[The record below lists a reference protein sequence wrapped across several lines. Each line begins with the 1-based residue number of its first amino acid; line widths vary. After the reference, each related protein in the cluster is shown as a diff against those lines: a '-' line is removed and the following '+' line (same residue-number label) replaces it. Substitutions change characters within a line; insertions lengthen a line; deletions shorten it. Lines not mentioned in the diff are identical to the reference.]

1 MQSEVEAT
9 ITRQTPEEFI
19 KEWDGVV
26 GSERSNAQ
34 IFVNDL
40 CEMLGLDKPKKAIQ
54 DHSENAYVFERYLKE
69 HDAEAKASNR
79 FIDCYRRGCFVLEA
93 KSVQINRESQGA
105 QIALKGAHAQAQNYA
120 RSLPAS
126 EGRPPFLIIV
136 DVGNC
141 IELYS
146 EFSMTGG
153 NYQPFPFPGKNRIRI
168 KDLVQ
173 KDIRDLLRQIWL
185 DPLSLDPTK
194 ISAKVTRQISI
205 ELAELAKSLEKD
217 GHDSHAVAGFLT
229 RCLFTL
235 FAEDVELIPRD
246 SFTNLLESLKDTPED
261 FTDLIAE
268 LWQKMNTGGKSLA
281 IRHHLIRFNGKFF
294 HEPTVLPLRKDQI
307 GLLLN
312 AARHKWDQVE
322 PAIFGTLLERALDP
336 TERHSLGAHYTP
348 RSYVE
353 RLVMPTVIDPLR
365 LEWENVQTAALQLQ
379 KDKRLKEAEAAVR
392 TFHHR
397 LLQVRVLDPACG
409 SANFLYVAMEHLKRL
424 EGEVLRQLDD
434 LGTSFSFQTEGL
446 TVDPHQFRGIE
457 LNPRAAAIAEMVLWI
472 GYLQW
477 HFKTHGKA
485 LPPEPVLRDFRNIEC
500 RDAVLAW
507 DDRTP
512 TLDEAGNPITRWDG
526 VTRKIHPVTGDLVPD
541 ETARVPLWTYIN
553 PRQAEWPEADF
564 IVGNPPFIGTARMR
578 DSLGDG
584 YTEALRKAW
593 PTVPESADFVMYWWD
608 RAAHLVRHGKTRQF
622 GLITTN
628 SIKQTFNRRVLEP
641 HLNEGLNLAFA
652 IPDHPWVENTD
663 GAAVRIA
670 MTVGTLSPSDGR
682 LQIVTDERD
691 EKQEGI
697 EVTVKEVKGS
707 IHADI
712 RIGANVAAATSLM
725 ANSNLSNR
733 GFCLFG
739 AGFIV
744 TEEEKL
750 KLAHQDSPGSN
761 SHPLIHNYRN
771 GKDLAD
777 RPRGVYVID
786 AFGLTQEE
794 LRAKFPAVY
803 QWLYER
809 VKPERDTNKRE
820 SRRINWWIF
829 GEPNKLIRQQLS
841 GLQRYIATVETS
853 KHRVFQFLDSSV
865 APDNKLIAIA
875 LDDPYFLGILSSSP
889 HVRWAL
895 SAGGNLGVGNDP
907 VYVKTKCFE
916 TFPFPP
922 DPQPGLRD
930 RISMLA
936 IQIDEHRKGRQ
947 AANPNVTITGMYNI
961 LEKLKAGVPLSD
973 KEKSLNE
980 LGLVSVLKTLHYEL
994 DAAVLDAYGWSD
1006 LVPLIGSDEDTLAE
1020 TLLDRLVSLNTQR
1033 VKEEGQGQIRWLRPR
1048 FQTQGNEPEQHT
1060 MDTSVD
1066 GAPTQPAT
1074 SVVKSAQKM
1083 PWPSE
1088 TPAQVAAIA
1097 NVLAETDVP
1106 LKESDIAERF
1116 TGRGPWKKR
1125 LPELLETLVALSR
1138 ARLESGHY
1146 YAN

>member
-9 ITRQTPEEFI
+9 ITRQTPEDFI
-19 KEWDGVV
+19 KEWDGVA

-40 CEMLGLDKPKKAIQ
+40 CEMLGLDKPKKAVQ
-54 DHSENAYVFERYLKE
+54 NHSENVYVFERYLKE

-93 KSVQINRESQGA
+93 KSVQFNRESQGA

-120 RSLPAS
+120 RSLPVT

-153 NYQPFPFPGKNRIRI
+153 NYQPFPYPGKNRIRI
-168 KDLVQ
+168 KDLAQ
-173 KDIRDLLRQIWL
+173 KDIRDMLRQIWL

-235 FAEDVELIPRD
+235 FAEDVELIPKD
-246 SFTNLLESLKDTPED
+246 SFTNLLESLKDTPSD
-261 FTDLIAE
+261 FPDLIAE

-307 GLLLN
+307 GLLLK

-353 RLVMPTVIDPLR
+353 RLVLPTVIEPLR
-365 LEWENVQTAALQLQ
+365 QEWENVQTAALQLN
-379 KDKRLKEAEAAVR
+379 KDKKIKEAETAVR

-397 LLQVRVLDPACG
+397 LLQIRVLDPACG

-434 LGTSFSFQTEGL
+434 LGTSLSFQTEGL
-446 TVDPHQFRGIE
+446 TVDPHQFLGIE

-477 HFKTHGKA
+477 HFKTHGNA

-507 DDRTP
+507 DDRVP
-512 TLDEAGNPITRWDG
+512 AADDSGNPITRWDG
-526 VTRKIHPVTGDLVPD
+526 ITRKIHPVTGELVPD
-541 ETARVPLWTYIN
+541 ETARVPVWTYIN

-564 IVGNPPFIGTARMR
+564 IVGNPPFIGNKRMR
-578 DSLGDG
+578 DALGDG

-593 PTVPESADFVMYWWD
+593 PEVPESADFVMYWWE
-608 RAAHLVRHGKTRQF
+608 RAASTVRGGDAQRL

-628 SIKQTFNRRVLEP
+628 SISQTFNRRVLEP
-641 HLNEGLNLAFA
+641 HLKNGLHLSFA
-652 IPDHPWVENTD
+652 VPDHPWVENAD

-670 MTVGTLSPSDGR
+670 MTVAAPGEGLGR
-682 LQIVTDERD
+682 LLQVINEEDEGGEGLKVVLAE
-691 EKQEGI
+691 EKGL
-697 EVTVKEVKGS
+697 
-707 IHADI
+707 IHSDV
-712 RIGANVAAATSLM
+712 RVGANVAGASQLLANQNM
-725 ANSNLSNR
+725 ANR
-733 GFCLFG
+733 GMIPHGKDFLVSLEMADKLDRG
-739 AGFIV
+739 A
-744 TEEEKL
+744 L
-750 KLAHQDSPGSN
+750 LRP
-761 SHPLIHNYRN
+761 YRN
-771 GKDLAD
+771 YKDLSGT
-777 RPRGVYVID
+777 PRGVMVID
-786 AFGLTQEE
+786 TFGLTEQDLQERYPE
-794 LRAKFPAVY
+794 TW
-803 QWLYER
+803 QWLHDK
-809 VKPERDTNKRE
+809 VKPERDENKRPAVRE
-820 SRRINWWIF
+820 RWWLF
-829 GEPNKLIRQQLS
+829 GEQRKVLRKAHH
-841 GLQRYIATVETS
+841 GLKRYIATGQTG
-853 KHRVFQFLDSSV
+853 KYRVFQFLDSSV
-865 APDNKLIAIA
+865 LPDDKLIAFAFEDA
-875 LDDPYFLGILSSSP
+875 LFLGILSSVV
-889 HVRWAL
+889 HVEWAL
-895 SAGGNLGVGNDP
+895 AAGGWMGVGNDP
-907 VYVKTKCFE
+907 VYNKSSCFDA
-916 TFPFPP
+916 FPFP
-922 DPQPGLRD
+922 DISDKGLENKIRD
-930 RISMLA
+930 IA
-936 IQIDEHRKGRQ
+936 EKIDQHRKERQ
-947 AANPNVTITGMYNI
+947 VLFQNVTMTGLYNVI
-961 LEKLKAGVPLSD
+961 DKLRNHEPLND
-973 KEKSLNE
+973 KERQIHESGLCAVLKSLHDD
-980 LGLVSVLKTLHYEL
+980 LDRCVLT
-994 DAAVLDAYGWSD
+994 AYGWSD
-1006 LVPLIGSDEDTLAE
+1006 LVSPFTYERASAVN
-1020 TLLDRLVSLNTQR
+1020 TLLERLVALNQDRSREESQGKVRWIRPEFQMKGGSTDQSSFESLIEDNEGSSKKDTQSGFSIT
-1033 VKEEGQGQIRWLRPR
+1033 K
-1048 FQTQGNEPEQHT
+1048 T
-1060 MDTSVD
+1060 
-1066 GAPTQPAT
+1066 
-1074 SVVKSAQKM
+1074 

-1088 TPAQVAAIA
+1088 IPAQVAAISK
-1097 NVLAETDVP
+1097 VLSDAAAP
-1106 LKESDIAERF
+1106 LTLVDIAEHF

-1138 ARLESGHY
+1138 ARLENGHY
-1146 YAN
+1146 HAY

>member
-1 MQSEVEAT
+1 MQSEVETT
-9 ITRQTPEEFI
+9 ITRLTPEEFI
-19 KEWDGVV
+19 QEWDGVV

-40 CEMLGLDKPKKAIQ
+40 CEMLGLEKPKKAIQ

-126 EGRPPFLIIV
+126 EGRPPFLIVV

-153 NYQPFPFPGKNRIRI
+153 NYQPFPYPGKNRIRI
-168 KDLVQ
+168 KDLAQ
-173 KDIRDLLRQIWL
+173 KDIRDMLRQIWL

-235 FAEDVELIPRD
+235 FAEDVELIPKD

-261 FTDLIAE
+261 FPDLIAE

-307 GLLLN
+307 NLLLN

-353 RLVMPTVIDPLR
+353 RLVLPTVIEPLR
-365 LEWENVQTAALQLQ
+365 QEWENVQTAALQLH
-379 KDKRLKEAEAAVR
+379 KDKKIKEAETAVR

-397 LLQVRVLDPACG
+397 LLQIRVLDPACG

-434 LGTSFSFQTEGL
+434 LGTSLSFQTEGL
-446 TVDPHQFRGIE
+446 TVDPHQFLGIE

-477 HFKTHGKA
+477 HFKTHGRA

-507 DDRTP
+507 DDRVP
-512 TLDEAGNPITRWDG
+512 AVDVAGNPITRWDG
-526 VTRKIHPVTGDLVPD
+526 TTRKVHPVTGELVPD
-541 ETARVPLWTYIN
+541 ETVRVPVWTYMN

-564 IVGNPPFIGTARMR
+564 IVGNPPFIGNKRMR
-578 DSLGDG
+578 DALGDG

-593 PTVPESADFVMYWWD
+593 PEVPESADFVMYWWE
-608 RAAHLVRHGKTRQF
+608 RAAKMVKASITKQF

-628 SIKQTFNRRVLEP
+628 SITQTFNRKVLEA
-641 HLNEGLNLAFA
+641 HLNEGLHLVFA
-652 IPDHPWVENTD
+652 VPDHPWVENTD

-670 MTVGTLSPSDGR
+670 MTVAAPGEGNGR
-682 LQIVTDERD
+682 LLNVIDEAD
-691 EKQEGI
+691 DGGEGLLVKLTEEKGL
-697 EVTVKEVKGS
+697 
-707 IHADI
+707 IHPDV
-712 RIGANVAAATSLM
+712 RIGANVASCLPLQ
-725 ANSNLSNR
+725 SNALIANR
-733 GFCLFG
+733 GVIPHG
-739 AGFIV
+739 EGMSV
-744 TEEEKL
+744 TLEEAVKL
-750 KLAHQDSPGSN
+750 GLGEIQGLEHRIRP
-761 SHPLIHNYRN
+761 YRN
-771 GKDLAD
+771 GKDVTSK
-777 RPRGVYVID
+777 PRGIFVLDMY
-786 AFGLTQEE
+786 GLSADQV
-794 LRAKFPAVY
+794 RDMYPAVF
-803 QWLYER
+803 QHLLER
-809 VKPERDTNKRE
+809 VKPDRDLNPRA
-820 SRRINWWIF
+820 SRRENWWLFAENQPKMRAAIA
-829 GEPNKLIRQQLS
+829 
-841 GLQRYIATVETS
+841 GLDRYLVTVQTS
-853 KHRVFQFLDSSV
+853 KHRFFVFLDSSII
-865 APDNKLIAIA
+865 PDDKLIAVGLNDAFYCGVLNSLI
-875 LDDPYFLGILSSSP
+875 
-889 HVRWAL
+889 HVSWANA
-895 SAGGNLGVGNDP
+895 AGGWMGVGNDS
-907 VYVKTKCFE
+907 VYNKTKCFDA
-916 TFPFPP
+916 FPFPNCTP
-922 DPQPGLRD
+922 DLAE
-930 RISMLA
+930 RIRKLGQ
-936 IQIDEHRKGRQ
+936 QIDTHRKTVQ
-947 AANPNVTITGMYNI
+947 EKHPSLTITNMYNVV
-961 LEKLKAGVPLSD
+961 EKLRSGEPLSE
-973 KEKSLNE
+973 KEKLIHENA
-980 LGLVSVLKTLHYEL
+980 LLSVLKSLHDEL
-994 DAAVLDAYGWSD
+994 DVEVLKAYGWDD
-1006 LVPLIGSDEDTLAE
+1006 LSPL
-1020 TLLDRLVSLNTQR
+1020 LLNDRTALSEAILERLVLLNR
-1033 VKEEGQGQIRWLRPR
+1033 ERIKEESQGNFRWLRPE
-1048 FQTQGNEPEQHT
+1048 FQNPGTSPEQQVI
-1060 MDTSVD
+1060 DASVEEES
-1066 GAPTQPAT
+1066 PSTPAIAA
-1074 SVVKSAQKM
+1074 KPKQKLQ
-1083 PWPSE
+1083 WPAE

-1097 NVLAETDVP
+1097 KVLSEAAMP
-1106 LKESDIAERF
+1106 LKESEIADSF
-1116 TGRGPWKKR
+1116 SGRGPWKKR

-1138 ARLESGHY
+1138 ARLEDGHY

>member
-19 KEWDGVV
+19 KEWDGVA

-40 CEMLGLDKPKKAIQ
+40 CEMLGLEKPKKATQ
-54 DHSENAYVFERYLKE
+54 NHNENVYVFERHLKE
-69 HDAEAKASNR
+69 HDAEAKAFNR

-126 EGRPPFLIIV
+126 EGRPPFLIVV

-153 NYQPFPFPGKNRIRI
+153 NYQPFPYPGKNRIRI
-168 KDLVQ
+168 KDLAQ
-173 KDIRDLLRQIWL
+173 KDIRDMLRQIWL

-235 FAEDVELIPRD
+235 FAEDVELIPKD
-246 SFTNLLESLKDTPED
+246 SFTNLLESLTDTPED
-261 FTDLIAE
+261 FPDLIAE

-307 GLLLN
+307 NLLLN

-365 LEWENVQTAALQLQ
+365 QEWENVQTAALQLQ
-379 KDKRLKEAEAAVR
+379 KDKKLKEAEAAVR

-397 LLQVRVLDPACG
+397 LLQIRVLDPACG

-434 LGTSFSFQTEGL
+434 LGTSLSFQTEGL
-446 TVDPHQFRGIE
+446 TVDPHQFLGIE

-477 HFKTHGKA
+477 HFKTHGRA

-507 DDRTP
+507 DDRVP
-512 TLDEAGNPITRWDG
+512 AVDASGNPITRWDG
-526 VTRKIHPVTGDLVPD
+526 TTRKVHPVTGELVPD
-541 ETARVPLWTYIN
+541 ETVRVPVWTYMN

-564 IVGNPPFIGTARMR
+564 IVGNPPFIGNKRMR
-578 DSLGDG
+578 DALGDG

-593 PTVPESADFVMYWWD
+593 PEVPESADFVMYWWE
-608 RAAHLVRHGKTRQF
+608 RAASTVRSGHAQRL

-628 SIKQTFNRRVLEP
+628 SISQTFNRRVLEP
-641 HLNEGLNLAFA
+641 HLNNGLHLAFA
-652 IPDHPWVENTD
+652 VPDHPWVENTD

-670 MTVGTLSPSDGR
+670 MTVAAPGEGLGR
-682 LQIVTDERD
+682 LLQVLNEEDEGGD
-691 EKQEGI
+691 GLKVVLTEEKGL
-697 EVTVKEVKGS
+697 
-707 IHADI
+707 IHSDV
-712 RIGANVAAATSLM
+712 RVGANIAGASQLL
-725 ANSNLSNR
+725 ANQNLANR
-733 GFCLFG
+733 GMIPHGKDFLVSPEMADKLDRGALFR
-739 AGFIV
+739 
-744 TEEEKL
+744 
-750 KLAHQDSPGSN
+750 P
-761 SHPLIHNYRN
+761 YRN
-771 GKDLAD
+771 YKDLSGT
-777 RPRGVYVID
+777 PRGIMVID
-786 AFGLTQEE
+786 TFGLTEQDLLEKYPE
-794 LRAKFPAVY
+794 TW
-803 QWLYER
+803 QWLHDK
-809 VKPERDTNKRE
+809 VKPERDENKRPAVRE
-820 SRRINWWIF
+820 RWWLF
-829 GEPNKLIRQQLS
+829 GEQRKVLRNAHH
-841 GLQRYIATVETS
+841 GLKRYIATGQTG
-853 KHRVFQFLDSSV
+853 KYRVFQFLDSSV
-865 APDNKLIAIA
+865 LPDDKLIAFAFDDA
-875 LDDPYFLGILSSSP
+875 LFLGILSSVV
-889 HVRWAL
+889 HVEWAL
-895 SAGGNLGVGNDP
+895 AAGGWMGVGNDP
-907 VYVKTKCFE
+907 VYNKSSCFDA
-916 TFPFPP
+916 FPFP
-922 DPQPGLRD
+922 DISDKGLENKIREISEKID
-930 RISMLA
+930 R
-936 IQIDEHRKGRQ
+936 HRKERQ
-947 AANPNVTITGMYNI
+947 ALFPNVTMTGLYNV
-961 LEKLKAGVPLSD
+961 LEKLRNHEPLND
-973 KEKSLNE
+973 KERQIHENGLCAVLKSL
-980 LGLVSVLKTLHYEL
+980 HDEL
-994 DAAVLDAYGWSD
+994 DRYVLAAYGWSD
-1006 LVPLIGSDEDTLAE
+1006 LVAPFTNERASAIN
-1020 TLLDRLVSLNTQR
+1020 TLLERLVALNQDR
-1033 VKEEGQGQIRWLRPR
+1033 SREESQGKIRWLRPE
-1048 FQTQGNEPEQHT
+1048 FQTKGSSADQSSFESLIEDEEGSSKKVT
-1060 MDTSVD
+1060 
-1066 GAPTQPAT
+1066 
-1074 SVVKSAQKM
+1074 KSGFSITKT

-1088 TPAQVAAIA
+1088 IPAQVAVIAKVLADAPAPLTESAIA
-1097 NVLAETDVP
+1097 DH
-1106 LKESDIAERF
+1106 F

-1138 ARLESGHY
+1138 ARLENGHY